1 MESSLEICNGCG
13 KVPRCL
19 DLSLGSFSC
28 SRCGHKQT
36 ISVNSDEYERVI
48 FNLERSFHEALIRK
62 RLDSVMSSPA
72 YALPKRAR
80 KSKSTS
86 RSGSKIISSKKKLP
100 KKNNALKSSS
110 KKRKHS

>member
-13 KVPRCL
+13 KVPRSL

-36 ISVNSDEYERVI
+36 ISVSSDEYERVI

-72 YALPKRAR
+72 YLPKKAR
-80 KSKSTS
+80 KLKPASKHS
-86 RSGSKIISSKKKLP
+86 SKTISSKKKSSV
-100 KKNNALKSSS
+100 KNNKLKSSS
-110 KKRKHS
+110 KKRKRS